1 MLHSTLQDSVKS
13 RTEIIEKTI
22 AAQVPPVGQKPY
34 KAAIAAAMPNLLAAV
49 AKLSRDED
57 ENEDH
62 SADMARR
69 SRSSTPEWLTPA
81 EHKGKDRVPSHDPEI
96 RMCPPE
102 SRAREVTRA
111 ELIANVPDGVLK
123 RWQEH
128 SPE

>member
-1 MLHSTLQDSVKS
+1 LHSTLQDSVKS
-13 RTEIIEKTI
+13 RTEIIENTI
-22 AAQVPPVGQKPY
+22 AAQVPPVERKPY

-57 ENEDH
+57 EDEDH
-62 SADMARR
+62 SADMAHR

-81 EHKGKDRVPSHDPEI
+81 EHRGEERVPSHVPETQ
-96 RMCPPE
+96 MCPPE
-102 SRAREVTRA
+102 RRAREVTRV

-123 RWQEH
+123 QWQEH